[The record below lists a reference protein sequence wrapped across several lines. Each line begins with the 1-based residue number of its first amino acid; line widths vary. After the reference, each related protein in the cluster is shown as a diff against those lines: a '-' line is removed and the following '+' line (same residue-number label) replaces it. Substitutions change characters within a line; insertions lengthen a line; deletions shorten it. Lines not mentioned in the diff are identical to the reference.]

1 MTDDSDPVG
10 GSTYDQVVTAGAQV
24 LPGTDPGLTV
34 NSILGES
41 LANEGLGIAT
51 MDARMNLLIPASA
64 DAGDYA
70 ALTPLFADDA
80 ELVDPIYGT
89 FVGGEA
95 IAGFFTMMNTE
106 MAKAG
111 ASFRLV
117 ELSGDDQTAWA
128 QWEATTNKGVRHGVG
143 VYRVRNGQL
152 TYYKDYM
159 NP

>member
-1 MTDDSDPVG
+1 MAGDA
-10 GSTYDQVVTAGAQV
+10 YDTIRRFWEIQDG
-24 LPGTDPGLTV
+24 
-34 NSILGES
+34 
-41 LANEGLGIAT
+41 
-51 MDARMNLLIPASA
+51 
-64 DAGDYA
+64 GDYA
-70 ALTPLFADDA
+70 ALAPLFADDA
-80 ELVDPIYGT
+80 EVVDPVYGT

-117 ELSGDDQTAWA
+117 ELSGDDETAWA

-143 VYRVRNGQL
+143 VYRVRDGRL
-152 TYYKDYM
+152 TYEKDYM

>member
-1 MTDDSDPVG
+1 M
-10 GSTYDQVVTAGAQV
+10 AG
-24 LPGTDPGLTV
+24 
-34 NSILGES
+34 
-41 LANEGLGIAT
+41 
-51 MDARMNLLIPASA
+51 DAYNTIKRFWEIQ

-95 IAGFFTMMNTE
+95 IAGFFEKMNVE
-106 MAKAG
+106 MKKAG

-117 ELSGDDQTAWA
+117 ELSGDDETAWA
-128 QWEATTNKGVRHGVG
+128 QWEATTSKGDRQGVG
-143 VYRVRNGQL
+143 IYRVRSGQL

>member
-1 MTDDSDPVG
+1 MSTWLGAGRPSGFEANSPSDRFWQPDVPP
-10 GSTYDQVVTAGAQV
+10 SRAHT
-24 LPGTDPGLTV
+24 
-34 NSILGES
+34 S
-41 LANEGLGIAT
+41 LAAG
-51 MDARMNLLIPASA
+51 SA
-64 DAGDYA
+64 FYGAAMAGDAHDTIKRFWEIQDEGDSA
-70 ALTPLFADDA
+70 ALVPLFADDA
-80 ELVDPIYGT
+80 EVVDPVYGT

-117 ELSGDDQTAWA
+117 ELAGDDTTAWA
-128 QWEATTNKGVRHGVG
+128 QWEATTNRGARQGVG
-143 VYRVRNGQL
+143 VYRVRDGQL

>member
-1 MTDDSDPVG
+1 MAGDA
-10 GSTYDQVVTAGAQV
+10 YDTIKRFWEIQ
-24 LPGTDPGLTV
+24 DH
-34 NSILGES
+34 
-41 LANEGLGIAT
+41 
-51 MDARMNLLIPASA
+51 
-64 DAGDYA
+64 GDYA
-70 ALTPLFADDA
+70 ALAPLFADDA
-80 ELVDPIYGT
+80 EVVDPVYGT

-117 ELSGDDQTAWA
+117 ELAGDDTTAWA
-128 QWEATTNKGVRHGVG
+128 QWEATTNKGVRQGVG
-143 VYRVRNGQL
+143 VYRVREGRL